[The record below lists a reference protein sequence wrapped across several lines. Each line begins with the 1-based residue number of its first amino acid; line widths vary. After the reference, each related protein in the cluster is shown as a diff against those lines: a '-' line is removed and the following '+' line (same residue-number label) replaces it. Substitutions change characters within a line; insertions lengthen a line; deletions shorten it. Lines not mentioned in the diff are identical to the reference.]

1 MLPGI
6 LERAMSVSPLK
17 HTLDASVQ
25 LTKVIAGRVA
35 RASMS
40 AADGFTVPTAGT
52 PGGKPAEDADPVDLE
67 QEMVSLADE
76 QLHFEA
82 AAKLLEKAYA
92 QLRMSIKDK

>member
-1 MLPGI
+1 ML
-6 LERAMSVSPLK
+6 VSPLK

-40 AADGFTVPTAGT
+40 AADGFTVPAPGTAGGT
-52 PGGKPAEDADPVDLE
+52 PAETADPVDLE

-92 QLRMSIKDK
+92 QLRLSIKDK